1 MQSALIG
8 HTGFVGSNLLSS
20 RSFDG
25 QFNSANISDIAGRK
39 FDEVIC
45 AGAPSVMWAA
55 NADPETDARNLE
67 KLVDALRKADIGRM
81 ILVSTIGV
89 FDDVSAQYIE
99 SNARFEQQHAYGR
112 NRRQL
117 EVDLASTF
125 DAMHIVRL
133 PALFGP
139 GLKKNFIFDILNP
152 QPSFIK
158 PEKFDALVGAF
169 SDTES
174 AALQQAY
181 AYDASLEMW
190 AYKRAE
196 YMNSDIAKSLIAAF
210 ARENFLSTQFTNSE
224 SRFQYY
230 NLANLSRD
238 IVTAVQKDIEVLNI
252 CSAPVQASAVH
263 RFLTGTEFANTAP
276 PRVDEDVRSDHGA
289 AFGSDSDYLYGKS
302 AILDDLKRFYL
313 SSVGQ
318 S

>member
-8 HTGFVGSNLLSS
+8 HTGFVGRNLLQS

-25 QFNSANISDIAGRK
+25 QFNSANISEIAGRK

-55 NADPETDARNLE
+55 NADPEGDARNLE
-67 KLVDALRKADIGRM
+67 NLADALRKADIGRM

-89 FDDVSAQYIE
+89 FDDVSAQYTE
-99 SNARFEQQHAYGR
+99 SNARFEQRYAYGR

-117 EVDLASTF
+117 EVDLASSFGET
-125 DAMHIVRL
+125 HIVRL

-152 QPSFIK
+152 EPSFIK
-158 PEKFDALVGAF
+158 PDKFDALAGAF
-169 SDTES
+169 SHAES
-174 AALQQAY
+174 AALKQAY
-181 AYDASLEMW
+181 AYDAGLDMW
-190 AYKRAE
+190 AYERAE
-196 YMNSDIAKSLIAAF
+196 YRNSDISKALIAAF

-238 IVTAVQKDIEVLNI
+238 IDIAVQKDIEVLNI
-252 CSAPVQASAVH
+252 CSEPVQASAVH
-263 RFLTGTEFANTAP
+263 KFLTGTEFANTGPA
-276 PRVDEDVRSDHGA
+276 RVDEDVRSDHGA
-289 AFGSDSDYLYGKS
+289 AFGSDSNYLYDKS
-302 AILDDLKRFYL
+302 AILDDLKRFCA
-313 SSVGQ
+313 SSGGQ